1 MMRNLPMKYKEN
13 FFIKIKRF
21 FMRLLNKKNQE
32 VFINTKERKEIVDIP
47 KSNIFNK
54 MQKEYVKSENEK
66 FIIEQTLENRDTIKN
81 LSREKL
87 RKLNELYD
95 GKIKENERLICE
107 NSKKIVNLKSKL
119 SEVK

>member
-1 MMRNLPMKYKEN
+1 
-13 FFIKIKRF
+13 
-21 FMRLLNKKNQE
+21 MRLLNKKNQE